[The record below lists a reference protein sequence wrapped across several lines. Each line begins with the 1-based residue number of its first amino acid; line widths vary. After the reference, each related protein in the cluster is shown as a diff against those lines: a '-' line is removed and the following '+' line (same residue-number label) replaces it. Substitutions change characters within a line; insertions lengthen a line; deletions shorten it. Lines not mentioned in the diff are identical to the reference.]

1 MPVHTTNYA
10 NTFIEVAADCPVT
23 QAEEP
28 PLRTTPSVARIQFDM
43 LIADPYRHTSD
54 DVLYV
59 SNGRRRGLSRDEFF
73 AKGQPCL
80 RASPLTKRYGW
91 GVHNDADGRVALVPA
106 GSDRYRELAADPA
119 LRHVSAMRS
128 NRS

>member
-10 NTFIEVAADCPVT
+10 NTFIEVAADCPVA

-43 LIADPYRHTSD
+43 LVADPYRHTSD
-54 DVLYV
+54 DVVYE
-59 SNGRRRGLSRDEFF
+59 SNGRRRGLSREEFF

-91 GVHNDADGRVALVPA
+91 GVHHDADGRIALVPA
-106 GSDRYRELAADPA
+106 GSDQYRELAADPS
-119 LRHVSAMRS
+119 LQHVNAMRS
-128 NRS
+128 SRA

>member
-1 MPVHTTNYA
+1 MSVHTTNYA
-10 NTFIEVAADCPVT
+10 NTFIEVAADCPVA

-43 LIADPYRHTSD
+43 LIADPYRYTSD
-54 DVLYV
+54 DVVYE
-59 SNGRRRGLSRDEFF
+59 SNGRRRGLGRDEFF

-91 GVHNDADGRVALVPA
+91 GVHHDANGRIALVPA
-106 GSDRYRELAADPA
+106 GSDRYRELAADHA
-119 LRHVSAMRS
+119 LQHVSAMRS
-128 NRS
+128 SRG

>member
-10 NTFIEVAADCPVT
+10 NTFIEVAADCPVA

-28 PLRTTPSVARIQFDM
+28 PLRATPSVARIQFDM

-54 DVLYV
+54 DVVYE

-80 RASPLTKRYGW
+80 RASALTKRYGW
-91 GVHNDADGRVALVPA
+91 GVHSDAEGRIALVPA
-106 GSDRYRELAADPA
+106 GSDRYRELAADPE
-119 LRHVSAMRS
+119 LQHVSAMRS
-128 NRS
+128 SRG